1 MLIGTSARL
10 AEISRIMRRVP
21 QGSAK
26 HGRAMAWLNRAV
38 AAGDAF
44 QGSWTLDRG
53 MNIRHKLKKQ
63 ETFRKHRV
71 RFDRYNSYSGMV
83 LPEVG
88 NITACHW
95 CR

>member
-1 MLIGTSARL
+1 MHGLESL
-10 AEISRIMRRVP
+10 ASRDRASS
-21 QGSAK
+21 GSEKA
-26 HGRAMAWLNRAV
+26 N
-38 AAGDAF
+38 
-44 QGSWTLDRG
+44 RG
-53 MNIRHKLKKQ
+53 MNIRHELKNQ